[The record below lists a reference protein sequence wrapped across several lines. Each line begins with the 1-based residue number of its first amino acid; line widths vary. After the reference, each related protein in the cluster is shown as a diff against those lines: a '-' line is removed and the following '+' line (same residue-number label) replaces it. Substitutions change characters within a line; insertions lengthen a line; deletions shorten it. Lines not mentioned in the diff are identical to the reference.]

1 MPVFRWTILGGTLH
15 RLLRS
20 PRGIG
25 TVAHSR
31 DVDNIPLHWLFLL
44 FFFYM
49 LPIVVIVQ
57 LLSSVRFFVTPWA
70 AAHQASLSFNISQSL
85 LKLMSIESVIP
96 SNSLVLCPSLLL
108 LPSIFPSIR
117 VCLQCGRPRFDP
129 WVGKISRRRAWQHTP
144 VFLPGESPWIEEI
157 GKLQS
162 MELQRVGHN

>member
-1 MPVFRWTILGGTLH
+1 MEQLPTAEMWI
-15 RLLRS
+15 
-20 PRGIG
+20 
-25 TVAHSR
+25 
-31 DVDNIPLHWLFLL
+31 IPPKHWLFLL

-57 LLSSVRFFVTPWA
+57 LLSSVRLFVTPWA

-129 WVGKISRRRAWQHTP
+129 WVGKISQRRAWQHT
-144 VFLPGESPWIEEI
+144 GESPWIEEI

-162 MELQRVGHN
+162 MGLQRVRHN